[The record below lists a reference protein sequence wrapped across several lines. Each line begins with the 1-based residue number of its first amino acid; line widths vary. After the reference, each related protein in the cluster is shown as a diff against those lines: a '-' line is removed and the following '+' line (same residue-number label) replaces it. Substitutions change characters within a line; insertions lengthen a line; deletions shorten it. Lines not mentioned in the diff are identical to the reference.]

1 MAAVEQAALEDA
13 LYHLRV
19 ARTYSGVLF
28 IGVVISIGSHAAE
41 YWDSAAWLPWL
52 VHWFALW
59 FGAGTLIAMLLV
71 LLCST
76 MPFGVQQ
83 QFSQGLQQFSQGYC
97 WGTRLVCLGH
107 MLGHQPRWLPSRPGG
122 DSLPRRVPSLR
133 SVCHRFTRGDART
146 AGPCAPPRLE
156 SWLSRPRRALDA
168 RGRCRAGEAQRGGD
182 VSGCVAV
189 CVRVRPFGNNTV

>member
-41 YWDSAAWLPWL
+41 YWDSAAWLPCGWSTGSPCGSVPVPSSL
-52 VHWFALW
+52 CCS
-59 FGAGTLIAMLLV
+59 
-71 LLCST
+71 CST

-83 QFSQGLQQFSQGYC
+83 QFSQGLQQYSQGYC
-97 WGTRLVCLGH
+97 WGTRLVCLGQR
-107 MLGHQPRWLPSRPGG
+107 LGHQSRWLPSRPGG
-122 DSLPRRVPSLR
+122 DSLPRPVPSLW
-133 SVCHRFTRGDART
+133 SVCHITRSDART

-156 SWLSRPRRALDA
+156 SCLALGA
-168 RGRCRAGEAQRGGD
+168 RWTPEAGAAREAQRGGD
-182 VSGCVAV
+182 VSGCVAEL
-189 CVRVRPFGNNTV
+189 CVLGLDPF